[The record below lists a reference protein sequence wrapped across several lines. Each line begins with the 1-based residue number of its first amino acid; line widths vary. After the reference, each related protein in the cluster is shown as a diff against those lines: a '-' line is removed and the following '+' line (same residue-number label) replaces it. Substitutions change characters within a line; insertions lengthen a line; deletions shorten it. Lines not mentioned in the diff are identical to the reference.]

1 MSSHFWEIKNLHG
14 KQVIATLD
22 NRNSLPFE
30 TEEEQ
35 EEAREFFKKLEVNV
49 ILFYLLFETEEEQ
62 EKAREFFKKLEER
75 ENDERNN

>member
-35 EEAREFFKKLEVNV
+35 EEAREFFKKLE
-49 ILFYLLFETEEEQ
+49 
-62 EKAREFFKKLEER
+62 ER